1 MSPAEKRY
9 WGGVREENLRL
20 YHTIQVAMFYFQIWI
35 FLKKKSSFL
44 VGVGFPNMDQNQ
56 TIKGE
61 QRSKASP
68 HVWLSSKQ
76 KSSPSR
82 CLASL
87 SQTKKN
93 SSSFFS
99 KFCHL
104 LVVMLPCF
112 LFSKWFHSTENIF
125 ELIFERCW
133 MLKVKVLTRSHGAG
147 DRRKEGFLEPP
158 HSIGNHF

>member
-35 FLKKKSSFL
+35 FLQKKSSFL

-56 TIKGE
+56 TIEGE

-112 LFSKWFHSTENIF
+112 FSYFQSGFIQPRTYLSWYTSVVECSRWRSLPGPTEQ
-125 ELIFERCW
+125 ETGGK
-133 MLKVKVLTRSHGAG
+133 KVFLSH
-147 DRRKEGFLEPP
+147 PIP
-158 HSIGNHF
+158 